1 MRAGPDLGVATTPAG
16 PGVPIGRLTR
26 RAEFVSVSKGGRR
39 VHSERMSVQG
49 RRRPEGEIIPAG
61 LRVGFTVT
69 KREGHAT
76 ERNRIRRRLR
86 AAAAALGPSAAEEL
100 DLVLVGRR
108 QALSAPFPA
117 LVADL
122 RRALDRLAPSGGGPS
137 SAPRRTRTQP
147 PPP

>member
-1 MRAGPDLGVATTPAG
+1 MRAGPDLGVATTLAG
-16 PGVPIGRLTR
+16 PVAPIGRLTR
-26 RAEFVSVSKGGRR
+26 RAEFVVVSKGGRR
-39 VHSERMSVQG
+39 VHSERVSVQG
-49 RRRPEGEIIPAG
+49 RRRVDGEIPVG

-86 AAAAALGPSAAEEL
+86 AAASALGPSGAEAL

-122 RRALDRLAPSGGGPS
+122 RRALDRLAASGGGPS

-147 PPP
+147 PSP

>member
-1 MRAGPDLGVATTPAG
+1 MRAGPDLDV
-16 PGVPIGRLTR
+16 PGFAAPIGRLTR

-49 RRRPEGEIIPAG
+49 RRRLDGEIPVG
-61 LRVGFTVT
+61 LRAGFTVT

-86 AAAAALGPSAAEEL
+86 AAAAVLGTGPSATEAL

-108 QALSAPFPA
+108 QALSAPFPV

-122 RRALDRLAPSGGGPS
+122 RRALDRLAPLGGGPS
-137 SAPRRTRTQP
+137 STSRHTRTQP
-147 PPP
+147 PSP